1 MVTVRIGIVALLGAV
16 LLSACGDSPLVGFG
30 VTEEWLGDRGD
41 GTVRTVTTVAAET
54 QPEVG
59 SLDWYNPPVP
69 FVQGDPP
76 AVVEEIWARSPG
88 TDAFVQAAPNE
99 ISAVV
104 PAIKVPEL
112 LPAGTAH
119 VTSQLVF
126 GVSTGRLTNAY
137 VAAFGFWKS
146 TPYLSSRSV
155 SQLLQLKVAEDSSD
169 PAPSADDDSLGCNRF
184 NDLDITACEPVSVSA
199 ARAWWVTTRDG
210 PVLTWYD
217 TGLRYELL
225 DRQKFG
231 KEVLVELARSM
242 ILLRNVAITEQSG
255 S

>member
-1 MVTVRIGIVALLGAV
+1 MMTVRIGIVALLCVV
-16 LLSACGDSPLVGFG
+16 LLSACGDNPLAGFG
-30 VTEEWLGDRGD
+30 VTDEWLGDRGD
-41 GTVRTVTTVAAET
+41 GTVRTVTTEAAALR
-54 QPEVG
+54 PEVG
-59 SLDWYNPPVP
+59 SLVWYNPPVDS
-69 FVQGDPP
+69 VSGDPA
-76 AVVEEIWARSPG
+76 AVVEEIWARSSG

-99 ISAVV
+99 ISVVV
-104 PAIKVPEL
+104 PDIKVPEL
-112 LPAGTAH
+112 LPVGTAH

-126 GVSTGRLTNAY
+126 GVSTGKLTNAY

-146 TPYLSSRSV
+146 TPYVTSRSV
-155 SQLLQLKVAEDSSD
+155 AQLLQLKVAEDSSD

-231 KEVLVELARSM
+231 KEILVELARSM
-242 ILLRNVAITEQSG
+242 ILLRNVEFAEQSG

>member
-1 MVTVRIGIVALLGAV
+1 MVIVRIGFVALLGAV
-16 LLSACGDSPLVGFG
+16 LLSACGDNPLGGLG
-30 VTEEWLGDRGD
+30 VTEDWLGDPGD
-41 GTVRTVTTVAAET
+41 GIVRTVTTEAAAT
-54 QPEVG
+54 RPEVG
-59 SLDWYNPPVP
+59 SLDWYNPPVA
-69 FVQGDPP
+69 FVEGDPA
-76 AVVEEIWARSPG
+76 AVVEEIWARSSG

-104 PAIKVPEL
+104 PAIKVPQF
-112 LPAGTAH
+112 LPVGTAH

-126 GVSTGRLTNAY
+126 GVSTGQLTNAY

-146 TPYLSSRSV
+146 TPYRSSRSV

-199 ARAWWVTTRDG
+199 AVAWWITTRDG

-231 KEVLVELARSM
+231 MEVLVELARSM
-242 ILLRNVAITEQSG
+242 ILLRNVEIAEQSD